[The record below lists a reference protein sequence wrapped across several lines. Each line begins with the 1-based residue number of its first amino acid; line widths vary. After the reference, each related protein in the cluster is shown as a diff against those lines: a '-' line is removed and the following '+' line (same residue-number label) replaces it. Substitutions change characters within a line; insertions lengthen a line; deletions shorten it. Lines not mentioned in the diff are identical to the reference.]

1 MFLFV
6 GCFSCEKSGQFSYLN
21 PSKAVIYE
29 ETQILKTY
37 PFSDPNPI
45 PNIGRIY
52 PYFKFDGYTNHAIDQ
67 SWKMVVMENEYLKVF
82 ISPEIGGK
90 NLGSHRKIYR

>member
-1 MFLFV
+1 MRYYNPFFIVFIIFVV

-67 SWKMVVMENEYLKVF
+67 SWKMWLWKMNT
-82 ISPEIGGK
+82 
-90 NLGSHRKIYR
+90 